1 MGYLNNSSRTLD
13 AILTKKG
20 RELLSSGGNFEVTQF
35 ALGDDEIDYS
45 LWDASHTQG
54 TDYYGAVIE
63 NLPALEPFND
73 PSEIMKYKLVSR
85 SQGTTAMAKI
95 QPPDDVTQGT
105 HSSPDATTGAGS
117 TNTGLHGLAF
127 IDEASTTN
135 WHAVSQISADNGVV
149 DTNWKL
155 GSFAPLKIQHVDN
168 QNTQDVPDYV
178 AHDLFPGYGGE
189 TFTITLLDTSI
200 AIMAP
205 PPVDPTTEGGYP
217 VVASQTIAL
226 QSLWYP
232 FLESPQRLS
241 QTISGVS
248 RNAANELR
256 GLVVYAKRISSK
268 SSPAKTSIIITGEDS
283 GAVFE
288 YDVTVTYYSS
298 NE

>member
-20 RELLSSGGNFEVTQF
+20 RELLSSGGNFDVTQF

-85 SQGTTAMAKI
+85 SQGTTAMAKL
-95 QPPDDVTQGT
+95 QSPDDTQGT
-105 HSSPDATTGAGS
+105 HSSPNATTGAGS
-117 TNTGLHGLAF
+117 TNTGLHGLQF
-127 IDEASTTN
+127 IDEANTNYWHQVDPIAGTGATT
-135 WHAVSQISADNGVV
+135 
-149 DTNWKL
+149 WKL
-155 GSFAPLKIQHVDN
+155 GSVAPIRIQHLDN
-168 QNTQDVPDYV
+168 QTTQDVPDYLPNG
-178 AHDLFPGYGGE
+178 DDPGYSDE
-189 TFTITLLDTSI
+189 SFTVTLLDTSI
-200 AIMAP
+200 AVMAP
-205 PPVDPTTEGGYP
+205 NPSDPATVGGYP
-217 VVASQTIAL
+217 TVSSTTQEK
-226 QSLWYP
+226 QDLWFP
-232 FLESPQRLS
+232 FIDSAQRLS
-241 QTISGVS
+241 QTISGVTT
-248 RNAANELR
+248 NANGR
-256 GLVVYAKRISSK
+256 FQGISIYAKRIPSK